1 MKKRDDCPLTNMQIL
16 AYIVGTG
23 LLVLMPYWASL
34 LS

>member
-1 MKKRDDCPLTNMQIL
+1 MKKRDDCSLTDMQIL

-23 LLVLMPYWASL
+23 LVVLMPYWASL